1 MLTLRPPMVLGLNLG
16 AMARYVA
23 AAVLLA
29 ALVAPCDC
37 DCVCVGSGYSDADGY
52 RGSGYADADGYCTGP
67 AVAGDLRV
75 FGEVLE
81 DSCSTAVVAAP
92 DPYPTC
98 THTCC
103 TGAGAACVSV
113 KVGGTWKQEAYLKA
127 PNAGTGDN
135 FGRSVAISGDTVVV
149 GAPHE
154 PSCVTEVIN
163 GAYIDTTAY
172 AESYYSCQDAGAA
185 YVFRKVDGAWV
196 MEAYLKAD
204 SPLDVE
210 VRSREPGGEFGH
222 SVSIDGDTIVV
233 ECYSESACGPVTF
246 DRRCEAGVLGVEC
259 YWERRPPPLVT
270 STQAGVIGGA
280 VGGVVLIAIFIAFG
294 LKFGKRRRG
303 LRLKAY
309 NQQELARVQQARADV
324 GLQRPPAQAAAT
336 APVVAAGTVLSAV
349 PASDPVEALQKI
361 GKLRDDGVI
370 TEDEFQAKKSELLAR
385 M

>member
-1 MLTLRPPMVLGLNLG
+1 
-16 AMARYVA
+16 MARYVA

-37 DCVCVGSGYSDADGY
+37 DCVCTRAVHSSSAT
-52 RGSGYADADGYCTGP
+52 DADGYCTGP

-113 KVGGTWKQEAYLKA
+113 MVGGTWKQEAYLKA
-127 PNAGTGDN
+127 SNAGAGDA
-135 FGRSVAISGDTVVV
+135 FGHSVAISGDTVVV
-149 GAPHE
+149 GAPDE
-154 PSCVTEVIN
+154 DSCSTEVIN
-163 GAYIDTTAY
+163 GAGPYPDDDG
-172 AESYYSCQDAGAA
+172 CPDAGAA

-196 MEAYLKAD
+196 QEAYLKAD
-204 SPLDVE
+204 TG
-210 VRSREPGGEFGH
+210 EPFVQFNYFGD

-233 ECYSESACGPVTF
+233 GCYSESDCGPVTF
-246 DRRCEAGVLGVEC
+246 ERVGGA
-259 YWERRPPPLVT
+259 WERRPPPLVT

-303 LRLKAY
+303 LRRKAY

-349 PASDPVEALQKI
+349 PASDPAEALQKI

>member
-1 MLTLRPPMVLGLNLG
+1 M
-16 AMARYVA
+16 
-23 AAVLLA
+23 
-29 ALVAPCDC
+29 
-37 DCVCVGSGYSDADGY
+37 
-52 RGSGYADADGYCTGP
+52 
-67 AVAGDLRV
+67 
-75 FGEVLE
+75 
-81 DSCSTAVVAAP
+81 
-92 DPYPTC
+92 
-98 THTCC
+98 
-103 TGAGAACVSV
+103 
-113 KVGGTWKQEAYLKA
+113 
-127 PNAGTGDN
+127 
-135 FGRSVAISGDTVVV
+135 
-149 GAPHE
+149 
-154 PSCVTEVIN
+154 IN
-163 GAYIDTTAY
+163 GAYIDTTGY
-172 AESYYSCQDAGAA
+172 GAESYYSCQDAGAA

-246 DRRCEAGVLGVEC
+246 ERRCEAGVLGVEC

-349 PASDPVEALQKI
+349 PASDAAEALQKI
-361 GKLRDDGVI
+361 GKLRDDGVL